1 MTRSSLSESIA
12 WPRFEQDELDAV
24 QAVLRSGRVNYWTGQ
39 EGRLFES
46 EFAAYCGTAH
56 GVAVANGTLALELA
70 LRALGIGGGDD
81 VLVTPRSFFASA
93 GAIMLAGARPVFADV
108 DTDSQNVTVET
119 LAAAITPATKAIVV
133 VHLAGW
139 PCDMDAI
146 GRFAASNGLLIIED
160 CAQAHGALW
169 RGRRVGSFGD
179 AAAFSFC
186 QDKIMTTGG
195 EGGMLLTSDEDVF
208 KRAWSYKDHGKNWD
222 EVRREDHPPGF
233 RWLHDSLGTNWRMTE
248 MQAAIGRCQLR
259 KLPEWLEIRRRNAGI
274 LDDLLGGVAGL
285 RVPRL
290 PAGISHAFY
299 KYYFFVDP
307 QSLRGGWTRDRI
319 MSEISA
325 QGVPCFSGS
334 CPEIYREKVFDGASS
349 RPSSALPG
357 AHELSQTSLVLLVDP
372 SRNRAEVE
380 RAATTV
386 ATLMASA
393 VR

>member
-1 MTRSSLSESIA
+1 MTHTTRSESMS

-24 QAVLRSGRVNYWTGQ
+24 ETVLRSGRINYWTG
-39 EGRLFES
+39 EECRSFES
-46 EFAAYCGTAH
+46 EFAAYCGATH

-70 LRALGIGGGDD
+70 LRALGIGSGDD

-93 GAIMLAGARPVFADV
+93 GAILLAGARPVFADV
-108 DTDSQNVTVET
+108 DRDSQNVTAET
-119 LAAAITPATKAIVV
+119 LEAAQTGATRAILL

-146 GRFAASNGLLIIED
+146 GAFAASNGLSIVED
-160 CAQAHGALW
+160 CAQAHGASW
-169 RGRRVGSFGD
+169 RGRKVGSFGA

-195 EGGMLLTSDEDVF
+195 EGGMLLTSDSDVW

-259 KLPEWLEIRRRNAGI
+259 KLPQWLETRRRNAA
-274 LDDLLGGVAGL
+274 LLGDRLEDVAGL
-285 RVPRL
+285 RVVRP
-290 PAGISHAFY
+290 PQEVAHAFY

-307 QSLRGGWTRDRI
+307 HALRSGWNRDRI

-334 CPEIYREKVFDGASS
+334 CPEIYNDKVFDGASS
-349 RPSSALPG
+349 RPSNALPV
-357 AHELSQTSLVLLVDP
+357 AHELGRTSLQLLVDP
-372 SRNRAEVE
+372 SRDSTQIEQ
-380 RAATTV
+380 AAAAV
-386 ATLMASA
+386 SMVMARA

>member
-1 MTRSSLSESIA
+1 MTRSSLSDSIA

-81 VLVTPRSFFASA
+81 VLVTPRSFSASA

-195 EGGMLLTSDEDVF
+195 EGGRSAHF
-208 KRAWSYKDHGKNWD
+208 
-222 EVRREDHPPGF
+222 RRGCVQARLVLQGPWQE
-233 RWLHDSLGTNWRMTE
+233 LGR
-248 MQAAIGRCQLR
+248 
-259 KLPEWLEIRRRNAGI
+259 
-274 LDDLLGGVAGL
+274 
-285 RVPRL
+285 
-290 PAGISHAFY
+290 
-299 KYYFFVDP
+299 
-307 QSLRGGWTRDRI
+307 
-319 MSEISA
+319 
-325 QGVPCFSGS
+325 
-334 CPEIYREKVFDGASS
+334 
-349 RPSSALPG
+349 SSARR
-357 AHELSQTSLVLLVDP
+357 SSSWFSL
-372 SRNRAEVE
+372 
-380 RAATTV
+380 AA
-386 ATLMASA
+386 
-393 VR
+393 

>member
-1 MTRSSLSESIA
+1 MTHTTRSESMS

-24 QAVLRSGRVNYWTGQ
+24 DAVLRSGRVNYWTG
-39 EGRLFES
+39 EECRSFES
-46 EFAAYCGTAH
+46 EFADYCGTPH

-70 LRALGIGGGDD
+70 LRALGIGSGDD

-93 GAIMLAGARPVFADV
+93 GAILLAGARPVFADV
-108 DTDSQNVTVET
+108 DRDSQNVTAKT
-119 LAAAITPATKAIVV
+119 LEAAQTGATRAILL

-146 GRFAASNGLLIIED
+146 GAFAASNGLPIVED
-160 CAQAHGALW
+160 CAQAHGASW
-169 RGRRVGSFGD
+169 RGRKVGSFGA

-195 EGGMLLTSDEDVF
+195 EGGMLLTSDPDVW

-222 EVRREDHPPGF
+222 EVRCEDHPPGF

-259 KLPEWLEIRRRNAGI
+259 KLPQWLRARRRNAGF
-274 LDDLLGGVAGL
+274 LSDRLKDVAGL
-285 RVPRL
+285 RVSTP
-290 PAGISHAFY
+290 PAEAGHAFY
-299 KYYFFVDP
+299 KYYFFVEP
-307 QSLRGGWTRDRI
+307 QALRSGWSRDRI

-325 QGVPCFSGS
+325 HGVPCFSGS
-334 CPEIYREKVFDGASS
+334 CPEIYNEKVFDGSS
-349 RPSSALPG
+349 CRPSNALPV
-357 AHELSQTSLVLLVDP
+357 AHELGRTSLQLLVDP
-372 SRNRAEVE
+372 SRDSTQIEQA
-380 RAATTV
+380 AATV
-386 ATLMASA
+386 SMVMARA